1 MAITYPL
8 SLPSVAG
15 IAQIRITG
23 RNAVAVSSSPFTYK
37 QQVMQHQGARW
48 EAEISLPPTK
58 RDEAEEWIAFLFAL
72 QGQYGTFL
80 LGDPLG
86 ATPRGSASSAPGTP
100 LVNGAS
106 QTGVTLAIDGLPNNA
121 TNYLRAGDYIQLG
134 SGAGTRLHK
143 VLENASSN
151 GSGQATLS
159 IWPQLR
165 ESPSD
170 NASVTVSDAKGVFR
184 LATPESSFSI
194 NEASFYGMT
203 FTAFEAI

>member
-8 SLPSVAG
+8 SLPTVAG
-15 IAQIRITG
+15 IAQIKISA

-48 EAEISLPPTK
+48 EADVSLPPTQ
-58 RDEAEEWIAFLFAL
+58 RADAEEWIAFLISL
-72 QGQYGTFL
+72 KGQYGTFL
-80 LGDPLG
+80 MGDPMG

-100 LVNGAS
+100 LVNGAN
-106 QTGVTLAIDGLPNNA
+106 QTGETLSIDGLPNNA

-134 SGAGTRLHK
+134 TGAASRLHK

-159 IWPQLR
+159 IWPALR
-165 ESPSD
+165 ESPGD
-170 NASVTVSDAKGVFR
+170 NATVIVSNTKGVFR
-184 LATPESSFSI
+184 LATSESSFSI
-194 NEASFYGMT
+194 NEASFYGLT

>member
-8 SLPSVAG
+8 SLPTVAG
-15 IAQIRITG
+15 IAQIRISA

-48 EAEISLPPTK
+48 EAEITLPPTQ
-58 RDEAEEWIAFLFAL
+58 RADAEEWIAFLFAL

-86 ATPRGSASSAPGTP
+86 ATPRGSAATTPGTP

-106 QTGVTLAIDGLPNNA
+106 QTGSTLAIDGLPISA

-134 SGAGTRLHK
+134 SSSSSRLHK

-151 GSGQATLS
+151 GSGEATLS
-159 IWPQLR
+159 IWPPLR

-170 NASVTVSDAKGVFR
+170 NATVTVSNTKGVFR
-184 LATPESSFSI
+184 LATPDASFSI
-194 NEASFYGMT
+194 NEASFYGVT
-203 FTAFEAI
+203 FTAFEAL

>member
-8 SLPSVAG
+8 SLPTVAG
-15 IAQIRITG
+15 IAQIKISA

-48 EAEISLPPTK
+48 EADVSLPPTQ
-58 RDEAEEWIAFLFAL
+58 RADAEEWIAFLISL
-72 QGQYGTFL
+72 KGQYGTFL
-80 LGDPLG
+80 MGDPMG

-100 LVNGAS
+100 LVNGAN
-106 QTGVTLAIDGLPNNA
+106 QTGETLAIDGLPNNA

-134 SGAGTRLHK
+134 TGATSRLHK

-151 GSGQATLS
+151 GSGEATLS
-159 IWPQLR
+159 IWPALR

-170 NASVTVSDAKGVFR
+170 NAAVTVSNTKGVFR
-184 LATPESSFSI
+184 LATSESSFSI
-194 NEASFYGMT
+194 NEASFYGLT

>member
-8 SLPSVAG
+8 SLPTVAG
-15 IAQIRITG
+15 IAQIRISA

-48 EAEISLPPTK
+48 EAEITLPPMQ
-58 RDEAEEWIAFLFAL
+58 RADAEEWISFLFAL

-86 ATPRGSASSAPGTP
+86 ATPRGSAATTPGTP
-100 LVNGAS
+100 LVNGAG
-106 QTGVTLAIDGLPNNA
+106 QTGSTLAIDGLPISA

-134 SGAGTRLHK
+134 SASSSRLYK

-151 GSGQATLS
+151 ASGEATPS
-159 IWPQLR
+159 IWPPLR

-170 NASVTVSDAKGVFR
+170 NAAVTVSNTKGVFR
-184 LATPESSFSI
+184 LATPDTSFSI
-194 NEASFYGMT
+194 NEASFYGVT
-203 FTAFEAI
+203 FTAFEAL

>member
-8 SLPSVAG
+8 SLPTVAG
-15 IAQIRITG
+15 IAQIRISA

-48 EAEISLPPTK
+48 EAEITLPPTQ
-58 RDEAEEWIAFLFAL
+58 RADAEEWIAFLFAL

-86 ATPRGSASSAPGTP
+86 ATPRGSAATTPGTP

-106 QTGVTLAIDGLPNNA
+106 QTGSTLAIDGLPISA

-134 SGAGTRLHK
+134 SSSSSRLHK

-151 GSGQATLS
+151 GSGEATLS
-159 IWPQLR
+159 IWPPLR

-170 NASVTVSDAKGVFR
+170 NATVTVSDTKGVFR
-184 LATPESSFSI
+184 LATPDASFSI
-194 NEASFYGMT
+194 NEASFYGVT
-203 FTAFEAI
+203 FTAFEAL

>member
-8 SLPSVAG
+8 SLPTVAG
-15 IAQIRITG
+15 IAQIRISA

-48 EAEISLPPTK
+48 EAEVSLPATQ
-58 RDEAEEWIAFLFAL
+58 RADAEEWIAFLLAL
-72 QGQYGTFL
+72 KGQYGTFL
-80 LGDPLG
+80 MGDPMG
-86 ATPRGSASSAPGTP
+86 ATPRGSASSAPGSP

-106 QTGVTLAIDGLPNNA
+106 QTGETLAIDGLPNNA

-134 SGAGTRLHK
+134 SGASCRLHK

-159 IWPQLR
+159 IWPALR
-165 ESPSD
+165 ESPAN
-170 NASVTVSDAKGVFR
+170 NAIVTVRDTKGVFR
-184 LATPESSFSI
+184 IATPETSFSI
-194 NEASFYGMT
+194 NEASFYGLT

>member
-8 SLPSVAG
+8 SLPTVAG
-15 IAQIRITG
+15 IAQIRISA

-48 EAEISLPPTK
+48 EAEITLPPTQ
-58 RDEAEEWIAFLFAL
+58 RADAEEWIAFLFAL

-86 ATPRGSASSAPGTP
+86 ATPRGSAATTPGTP

-106 QTGVTLAIDGLPNNA
+106 QTGSTLAIDGLPISA

-134 SGAGTRLHK
+134 SSSSSRLHK

-151 GSGQATLS
+151 GSGEATLS
-159 IWPQLR
+159 IWPPLR

-170 NASVTVSDAKGVFR
+170 NAAVTVSNTKGVFR
-184 LATPESSFSI
+184 LATPDASFSI
-194 NEASFYGMT
+194 NEASFYGVT
-203 FTAFEAI
+203 FTAFEAL